1 MNNEN
6 IINCPECGAALD
18 IDNVLFHQLEEKAK
32 KSLQDE
38 YNAKIKDLKNSLED
52 KFDQKEEKLK
62 VREKDFLLKMEKL
75 ESDQENYN
83 VTLNAKVKDETA
95 KAQIQL
101 EKQIK
106 KELEDEQSE
115 RIKIMQNDLKKKSE
129 QVKDLHR
136 AKAESIGLLRNCCVA
151 DSRVRTK
158 VLEDRLGTEESSTT
172 TTLV

>member
-1 MNNEN
+1 M
-6 IINCPECGAALD
+6 
-18 IDNVLFHQLEEKAK
+18 
-32 KSLQDE
+32 
-38 YNAKIKDLKNSLED
+38 KNSLEE

-106 KELEDEQSE
+106 KDLEEEQSE

-136 AKAESIGLLRNCCVA
+136 AKAEIEKIKLEKSELKDKIKLELNREMAQKIN
-151 DSRVRTK
+151 K
-158 VLEDRLGTEESSTT
+158 VKERIIKMSLKK
-172 TTLV
+172 